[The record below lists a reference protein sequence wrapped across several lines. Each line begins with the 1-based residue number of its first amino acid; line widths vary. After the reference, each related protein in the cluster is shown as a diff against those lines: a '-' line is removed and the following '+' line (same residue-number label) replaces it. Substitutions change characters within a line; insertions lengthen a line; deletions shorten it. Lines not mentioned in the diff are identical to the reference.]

1 MKKNENN
8 IKFHHSGETCPAF
21 LALGLIANKW
31 SVKIL
36 YALSHAGEKPLRF
49 GEIQKLLGNITQR
62 ELSKHLREFERSGLV
77 TRKAYPEV
85 PPRVEYKLTRLGYSL
100 KEPVDA
106 LSNWSQTYGAEVLK
120 NRGLY
125 EEKKS

>member
-8 IKFHHSGETCPAF
+8 IKFRHSGETCPAF
-21 LALGLIANKW
+21 LALSLIANKW

-85 PPRVEYKLTRLGYSL
+85 PPRVEYSLTKLGHSL
-100 KEPVDA
+100 RYPMDA
-106 LSNWSQTYGAEVLK
+106 LSDWSQQYGADILAH
-120 NRGLY
+120 R
-125 EEKKS
+125 KKFED